1 MAILD
6 TVKNKLSNSRLF
18 RFTLMVLAFLV
29 VIGFLL
35 YPFNVPPVMA
45 QSAVRSL
52 PDVVI
57 PQNGQKVLVFSPH
70 PDDETIGVG
79 GYIAESIKNGA
90 DVRIVLVTNG
100 NFHGNEQVR
109 YAEFRKAT
117 QILGVPEGNLVFLGF
132 PDGKIDKM
140 DPTTICTALQT
151 QIEQYNPDIL
161 IFPNV
166 QDANPDHSTI
176 GKVVEEILKAD
187 PHKMTAYEYL
197 VHFKHIWPR
206 PREFAPKL
214 DLSPPDQLLNAQTS
228 WEKIALSQNVEN
240 LKSEAIHAY
249 NSQLDN
255 PWLSGLL
262 LSAIRRNELFA
273 IPKNLYAQ

>member
-1 MAILD
+1 MAVLNKI
-6 TVKNKLSNSRLF
+6 KNKLSNSRLF

-45 QSAVRSL
+45 QSAVKSL

-214 DLSPPDQLLNAQTS
+214 DLSPLIS
-228 WEKIALSQNVEN
+228 S
-240 LKSEAIHAY
+240 
-249 NSQLDN
+249 
-255 PWLSGLL
+255 
-262 LSAIRRNELFA
+262 
-273 IPKNLYAQ
+273 

>member
-1 MAILD
+1 
-6 TVKNKLSNSRLF
+6 
-18 RFTLMVLAFLV
+18 
-29 VIGFLL
+29 
-35 YPFNVPPVMA
+35 
-45 QSAVRSL
+45 
-52 PDVVI
+52 
-57 PQNGQKVLVFSPH
+57 
-70 PDDETIGVG
+70 
-79 GYIAESIKNGA
+79 
-90 DVRIVLVTNG
+90 
-100 NFHGNEQVR
+100 
-109 YAEFRKAT
+109 
-117 QILGVPEGNLVFLGF
+117 
-132 PDGKIDKM
+132 
-140 DPTTICTALQT
+140 LQT

-187 PHKMTAYEYL
+187 PHKMIDYEYL
-197 VHFKHIWPR
+197 VHYKHVWPR

-214 DLSPPDQLLNAQTS
+214 DLSPPDQLLNTHTS

-262 LSAIRRNELFA
+262 LSAVRRNELLA
-273 IPKNLYAQ
+273 IPKNLYTQ